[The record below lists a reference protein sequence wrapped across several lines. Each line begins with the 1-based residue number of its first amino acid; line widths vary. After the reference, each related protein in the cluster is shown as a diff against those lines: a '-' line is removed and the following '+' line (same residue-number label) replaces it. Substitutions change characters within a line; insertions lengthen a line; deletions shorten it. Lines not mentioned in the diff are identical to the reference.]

1 MSDTERTSDAPET
14 TTAGAYLR
22 ASREAAGLSVDVV
35 AQQLKLAPRQVRAI
49 EEDDYARLPGRTF
62 VRGFV
67 RNYARLLGI
76 DSDALLSILP
86 GSEAQ
91 TPLERQTIT
100 SSGRPMGE
108 MPADAG
114 RRHSWARWLIPLAL
128 LAIIGVAAFYEFSRQ
143 AMPGRLAAVFSTS
156 STPAAPA
163 ASSPTP
169 AASTANTGG
178 ATSMAL
184 PNPLEAAKSEP
195 PVVPT
200 TAATAIGAAAPAGA
214 GAVSVGLAPG
224 AAPAAD
230 TPLLLTFIGTSW
242 VEVKDG
248 NNAIIYLQTGLAGTT
263 QALGGTLPLEVVVG
277 NAAQVAVTF
286 RGTPIDLAPYTRANV
301 ARLTLK

>member
-1 MSDTERTSDAPET
+1 MSDAERTSDAPET

-143 AMPGRLAAVFSTS
+143 AMPGRLAAVFNTS
-156 STPAAPA
+156 ATPAAPA
-163 ASSPTP
+163 SSSPSP
-169 AASTANTGG
+169 AASTGTTGG
-178 ATSMAL
+178 ATSA
-184 PNPLEAAKSEP
+184 SETYDHTHRKNR
-195 PVVPT
+195 PT
-200 TAATAIGAAAPAGA
+200 GKPFSPWSMTAFTVAGSSTERPKAPAVELTVTSPATTVTGTAAYA
-214 GAVSVGLAPG
+214 
-224 AAPAAD
+224 
-230 TPLLLTFIGTSW
+230 
-242 VEVKDG
+242 
-248 NNAIIYLQTGLAGTT
+248 
-263 QALGGTLPLEVVVG
+263 
-277 NAAQVAVTF
+277 
-286 RGTPIDLAPYTRANV
+286 V
-301 ARLTLK
+301 ARLSTTSVTWARVSPPTA